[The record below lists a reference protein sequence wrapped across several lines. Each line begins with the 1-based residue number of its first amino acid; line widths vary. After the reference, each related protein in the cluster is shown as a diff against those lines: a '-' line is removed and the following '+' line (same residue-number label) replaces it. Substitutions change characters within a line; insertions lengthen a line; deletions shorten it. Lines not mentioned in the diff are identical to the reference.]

1 MATGLNDGILEVY
14 GRGDYYNNFKESE
27 DYKLFKLDDTRKD
40 IVGDITRLQKESN
53 KILMNRI
60 LRDDVKEERIN
71 RLKDKMRDLRVK
83 LIERV
88 DNVLEK

>member
-1 MATGLNDGILEVY
+1 
-14 GRGDYYNNFKESE
+14 
-27 DYKLFKLDDTRKD
+27 
-40 IVGDITRLQKESN
+40 
-53 KILMNRI
+53 MNRI

-83 LIERV
+83 LVERV